1 MDALRHQKHMQ
12 WMQNRKDIYYF
23 IRKYAK
29 YHKTTPP
36 TKKIYEELDISVS
49 AVQRHLRQ
57 FEEDGLIA
65 FNGYGSHRT
74 YELIGVKKHETL

>member
-1 MDALRHQKHMQ
+1 MDALKHQKHME

-23 IRKYAK
+23 IRKYSK
-29 YHKTTPP
+29 YHKSTPP
-36 TKKIYEELDISVS
+36 TKKISEELDISVS

>member
-29 YHKTTPP
+29 YHKSTPP
-36 TKKIYEELDISVS
+36 TKKISEELDISVS
-49 AVQRHLRQ
+49 TVQRHLRQ

-65 FNGYGSHRT
+65 FNGTGSHRT
-74 YELIGVKKHETL
+74 YELTGVKKHETV

>member
-1 MDALRHQKHMQ
+1 MDALRQQKHMQ

-29 YHKTTPP
+29 YHKSTPP
-36 TKKIYEELDISVS
+36 TKKISEELDISVS

-57 FEEDGLIA
+57 FEDDGLIV
-65 FNGYGSHRT
+65 FHGTGSHRT
-74 YELIGVKKHETL
+74 YELTGVKKHETV

>member
-23 IRKYAK
+23 IRKYVK
-29 YHKTTPP
+29 YHKSTPP
-36 TKKIYEELDISVS
+36 TKKISEELDISVS

-74 YELIGVKKHETL
+74 YELIGVKKHETV